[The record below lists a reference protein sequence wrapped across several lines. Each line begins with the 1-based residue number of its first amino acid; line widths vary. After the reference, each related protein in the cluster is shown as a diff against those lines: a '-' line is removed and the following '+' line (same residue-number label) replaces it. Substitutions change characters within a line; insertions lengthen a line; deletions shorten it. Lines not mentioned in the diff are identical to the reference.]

1 MKEGS
6 IDAVISSPPYSPEA
20 LGHRRRGSG
29 EKREATG
36 KYKQGYTQGKI
47 IAGDYGSSDSNLG
60 NLPEG
65 SFDICVSSPPYE
77 EGIGHGCSVNASEK
91 YKWRLDL
98 ERKYTNQF
106 SRESMSHVTGDTFWS
121 ASREIV
127 QQCYELLKPNGKAIW
142 VTKDYVKAK
151 KRVPFSDRWL
161 ALCESVGF
169 KLVCR
174 HQALLTKVHGAQIC
188 IDGECQEIST
198 ERKSFFRRLAESK
211 GSPRID
217 WEDVLCLTK

>member
-1 MKEGS
+1 
-6 IDAVISSPPYSPEA
+6 
-20 LGHRRRGSG
+20 
-29 EKREATG
+29 
-36 KYKQGYTQGKI
+36 
-47 IAGDYGSSDSNLG
+47 
-60 NLPEG
+60 
-65 SFDICVSSPPYE
+65 VSSPPYE
-77 EGIGHGCSVNASEK
+77 DNRIGE
-91 YKWRLDL
+91 
-98 ERKYTNQF
+98 
-106 SRESMSHVTGDTFWS
+106 TGDVESNIRRKKEPKYGLTAGQLVHTDNFWS

-217 WEDVLCLTK
+217 WEDILCLSK